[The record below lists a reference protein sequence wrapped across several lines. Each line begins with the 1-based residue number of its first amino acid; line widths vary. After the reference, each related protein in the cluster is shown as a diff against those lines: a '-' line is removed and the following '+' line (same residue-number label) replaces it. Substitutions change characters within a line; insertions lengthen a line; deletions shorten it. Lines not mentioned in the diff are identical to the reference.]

1 MPAPPSPAQIAKA
14 LERRVVGQKDAV
26 REMSVAL
33 AKKLARL
40 KVGNILLIGSSG
52 SGKTTLMRAVEDL
65 LAANPALALRSTV
78 VRVHA
83 NVLGE
88 EAEQGHPGEK
98 LLRRLMERARE
109 QLGERAPVERLIEQ
123 ATHGLV
129 FVDEVDKIR
138 SQVGGQPNVAG
149 IRAQEALLTLIENE
163 SVPFTLPEWAGGATV
178 NVDSSALLFVCAG
191 AFEGLYDAVYYR
203 VTAGKDQGA
212 LRPVTVVD
220 DGGRAREELQF
231 SLRDWLK
238 TEDLFEYGVSPQ
250 FLSRFDAV
258 VLLEPLGEEA
268 LLKIFGEGNESGLRQ
283 AQAYFSSFGCRLEV
297 TEDAARRVV
306 REAAR
311 QPRLGARALK
321 EVFRRIVGPLEFDP
335 HAAAGENGVV
345 RVDLARVEES
355 PRPRPQ
361 GRLGLDDLRLGPE
374 LQRLRNAATRPA
386 AAAPARSPI
395 TSRRTAEAPRSA
407 ATRAASPTMSRVGF
421 PQFECG
427 TMPPRASE

>member
-1 MPAPPSPAQIAKA
+1 VPATPSPAQIAQA
-14 LERRVVGQKDAV
+14 LEKRVVGQKEAV

-52 SGKTTLMRAVEDL
+52 SGKTTLMQAVESL
-65 LAANPALALRSTV
+65 LASSPALALRSTV

-88 EAEQGHPGEK
+88 EAEQGHPAEK
-98 LLRRLMERARE
+98 LLRRLVDRARE
-109 QLGERAPVERLIEQ
+109 QLGDAAPVERVVEQ
-123 ATHGLV
+123 AKHGLV

-138 SQVGGQPNVAG
+138 SQVGGQANVAG

-163 SVPFTLPEWAGGATV
+163 SVPVTLPDWAGGATV
-178 NVDSSALLFVCAG
+178 HVDSSGLLFVCAG

-203 VTAGKDQGA
+203 VTAGRDQGA
-212 LRPVTVVD
+212 LKPVTVVD
-220 DGGRAREELQF
+220 DDGRAREELQF

-268 LLKIFGEGNESGLRQ
+268 LTKIFLESADSGLRQ
-283 AQAYFSSFGCRLEV
+283 AQAYFSSFGCRLEITKEAV
-297 TEDAARRVV
+297 QRIV

-335 HAAAGENGVV
+335 HAAAGDKGVV
-345 RVDLARVEES
+345 RIDLLRVQDALAR
-355 PRPRPQ
+355 
-361 GRLGLDDLRLGPE
+361 D
-374 LQRLRNAATRPA
+374 QRGGSA
-386 AAAPARSPI
+386 SS
-395 TSRRTAEAPRSA
+395 TSGWDQSF
-407 ATRAASPTMSRVGF
+407 SG
-421 PQFECG
+421 
-427 TMPPRASE
+427 